1 MSKVMAGI
9 QGEALWSNLLTLYE
23 FLAVGEDAYQSEWR
37 IVQPLPFFGYPRSTL
52 EIIATVSPT
61 EGWGKVTGIR
71 TLQPPDEA
79 VTGFV
84 CTRQDETALRQALP
98 SQFSARPIVLI

>member
-1 MSKVMAGI
+1 MAGI
-9 QGEALWSNLLTLYE
+9 EGEALWSNLLTLYE
-23 FLAVGEDAYQSEWR
+23 YLAVGENAYQSEWR
-37 IVQPLPFFGYPRSTL
+37 IVHPLPIYGYARSTR
-52 EIIATVSPT
+52 EIIAAVSPT

-79 VTGFV
+79 ITSFV
-84 CTRQDETALRQALP
+84 CTRQDEDALQQALP